1 MTRSKDKG
9 KRKTYTKTKVDDLGR
24 VCTNCGEYKPW
35 DCYFTHKQKIHGHQE
50 QCKVCVTSKLRDGRE
65 EILREHQRNY
75 QREYK
80 KRDPLRYKAGNIRG
94 SLLRNCTK
102 HGIDRDTTPS
112 IEDIKK
118 WLKDSEPYVCHYS
131 SEKVTLRSMNIDH
144 KQPVSRGGDNKLE
157 NLCICS
163 ASMNRA
169 KGNMTEEEF
178 VKLLEF
184 IKGFEDGGK
193 GILKR
198 LKQTRF

>member
-1 MTRSKDKG
+1 VKPR
-9 KRKTYTKTKVDDLGR
+9 KRYTKTRVDNLGR
-24 VCTNCGEYKPW
+24 VCTSCNEYKNWGEYFP
-35 DCYFTHKQKIHGHQE
+35 HKQKVHGYQE
-50 QCKVCVTSKLRDGRE
+50 QCKICVMKKLKSGRA

-94 SLLRNCTK
+94 ALLRNCSK
-102 HGIDRDTTPS
+102 HDIDRDTTPS
-112 IEDIKK
+112 IDEIKK
-118 WLKDSEPYVCHYS
+118 WLKNQEPYTCYYS
-131 SEKVTLRSMNIDH
+131 GEKVTLKNMNIDH

-157 NLCICS
+157 NLCVCS

-178 VKLLEF
+178 VKLLKF
-184 IKGFEDGGK
+184 IESFEDGGK

-198 LKQTRF
+198 LRQTRF